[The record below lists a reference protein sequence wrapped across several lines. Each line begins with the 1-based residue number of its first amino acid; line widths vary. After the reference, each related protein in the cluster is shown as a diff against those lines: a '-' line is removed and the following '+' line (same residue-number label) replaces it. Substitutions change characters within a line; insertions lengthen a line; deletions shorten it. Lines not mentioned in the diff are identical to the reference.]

1 MGRRAGGRAVA
12 PACLPSDGLCMY
24 TPGVLTKYAT
34 PLHEI
39 DLAGS
44 RGRVLELLRMGQA
57 GTRAAL
63 ANVTGLSRGA
73 ISFIVAD
80 LTQAGYLRTE
90 PGDPAG
96 RGRPGERLYLNPQA
110 RLVLGIEVGEARAV
124 AVAADLHGRPLHSVS
139 VATNGSGGRQ
149 AVAAAIS
156 AAQQVRS
163 RVDEHLVL
171 GAGVAVPGVV
181 DAGGAV
187 LMAPDLGWRDV
198 PVAAPLRAALG
209 GLPVKVANRAKAA
222 AVGEHWSG
230 AARGVERML
239 YLSVSTGISLGI
251 IIGGDLYRGASLTEG
266 ELGHTTVEPD
276 GPLCPCGNRGCL
288 QTLASGPALLAL
300 VRQLAR
306 STPESRL
313 WPLTDGHLETVG
325 LGHVA
330 EALRAGDPAAG
341 KAVAVIGRYLGIAVA
356 NLINLFNPELVVLG
370 GPVCREIPELAEP
383 VRLEVRK
390 RALGLSVAAC
400 RIVPSALG
408 ADAPLVGS
416 ASLLLHGLL
425 TGVVK
430 QGLAE
435 REMPPL
441 LDVAGDVVVGR

>member
-1 MGRRAGGRAVA
+1 
-12 PACLPSDGLCMY
+12 MY
-24 TPGVLTKYAT
+24 TPSVLTKYAS

-57 GTRAAL
+57 GTRAEL
-63 ANVTGLSRGA
+63 AHLTGLSRGA
-73 ISFIVAD
+73 ISFIVSD
-80 LTQAGYLRTE
+80 LTQTGYLRTE

-96 RGRPGERLYLNPQA
+96 RGRPGERLYLNPEA

-124 AVAADLHGRPLHSVS
+124 AVAADLHARPLRSVT
-139 VATNGSGGRQ
+139 VATAGAAGRH
-149 AVAAAIS
+149 AVSAAIS
-156 AAQQVRS
+156 AAQQVLAQ
-163 RVDEHLVL
+163 VDRRLLL

-187 LMAPDLGWRDV
+187 LMAPDLGWHSV
-198 PVAAPLRAALG
+198 PVALPLRAALG
-209 GLPVKVANRAKAA
+209 GLPVEVANRAKAA

-251 IIGGDLYRGASLTEG
+251 VIGGDLYRGASLTEG

-306 STPESRL
+306 PAPDSQLWSSTG
-313 WPLTDGHLETVG
+313 GHLEA
-325 LGHVA
+325 LGYAHVA
-330 EALRAGDPAAG
+330 RALRAGDVVAAG
-341 KAVAVIGRYLGIAVA
+341 AVETVGRYLGIAVA
-356 NLINLFNPELVVLG
+356 NLINLFNPALVVLG
-370 GPVCREIPELAEP
+370 GPVCREIPELVEP

-390 RALGLSVAAC
+390 RALGLAVAAC

-408 ADAPLVGS
+408 DDAPLVGS
-416 ASLLLHGLL
+416 AALLLHGLL
-425 TGVVK
+425 TGTVK
-430 QGLAE
+430 HAVAE
-435 REMPPL
+435 GTGMPAQRETV
-441 LDVAGDVVVGR
+441 DAAAAH

>member
-1 MGRRAGGRAVA
+1 
-12 PACLPSDGLCMY
+12 MY
-24 TPGVLTKYAT
+24 NPLVLTKYAA
-34 PLHEI
+34 PLNDI

-57 GTRAAL
+57 GTRAEL
-63 ANVTGLSRGA
+63 ATLTGLSRGA

-80 LTQAGYLRTE
+80 LTQAGFLRME
-90 PGDPAG
+90 PGDAAG

-124 AVAADLHGRPLHSVS
+124 AVAADLHARPLRSVT
-139 VATNGSGGRQ
+139 VATAGPSGEQ
-149 AVAAAIS
+149 AVRAAIA
-156 AAQQVRS
+156 AAQQVMTD
-163 RVDEHLVL
+163 VAGQPLL

-181 DAGGAV
+181 DANGAIR
-187 LMAPDLGWRDV
+187 MAPDLGWHDV

-209 GLPVKVANRAKAA
+209 GLPVEVANRAKAA

-251 IIGGDLYRGASLTEG
+251 MIDGNLYRGASLTEG
-266 ELGHTTVEPD
+266 ELGHTTIDPD

-306 STPESRL
+306 SAPDSRL
-313 WPLTDGHLETVG
+313 WHLTGGHLER
-325 LGHVA
+325 LSLAHLA
-330 EALRAGDPAAG
+330 EALRDDDAVAAG
-341 KAVAVIGRYLGIAVA
+341 ALQTVGRYLGIATA

-370 GPVCREIPELAEP
+370 GPVCRELPQLAEP

-390 RALGLSVAAC
+390 RALGLAVAAC
-400 RIVPSALG
+400 RIVPSALDG
-408 ADAPLVGS
+408 DAPLVGS
-416 ASLLLHGLL
+416 AALLLHGLL
-425 TGVVK
+425 TGTVK
-430 QGLAE
+430 QGVSA
-435 REMPPL
+435 
-441 LDVAGDVVVGR
+441 